1 MTRTPFDQFSKQ
13 FLEELLTLVGE
24 VKPTLEVPGEPRFV
38 DIWFA
43 PFPQPTVN
51 RQTLGLLGLIATTC
65 CLLEPFRNQPSFTE
79 VRNCLLKLFLL
90 QADFQRQAKRERQT
104 IPEAELPQLWI
115 LAPSASDNLV
125 NTFRALVNDTW
136 GEGIYLFA
144 DGLKTAMIAINELP
158 RTPETLWLRVLGRD
172 ATQQQA
178 IEEVIALP
186 VENPQRSAVLKLLS
200 TWKINIEI
208 SGEIDEDE
216 RRLLMT
222 LSQAYLEWEQ
232 QTERRGLEQGQR
244 LVVENLLKV
253 RFGELDEQ
261 LAGIIPS
268 LLQLPTEQYTRL
280 LLQLSQLSREELLA
294 QFQPPQA

>member
-43 PFPQPTVN
+43 PFQQPTVN
-51 RQTLGLLGLIATTC
+51 PQTLGVLGRIATTP
-65 CLLEPFRNQPSFTE
+65 CLLEPFRNQPTFTE

-90 QADFQRQAKRERQT
+90 QADFQRKAKRVGDT

-125 NTFRALVNDTW
+125 NIFRAIPDESWL
-136 GEGIYLFA
+136 EGIYFLA
-144 DGLKTAMIAINELP
+144 EGLKAAIIAINKLP

-186 VENPQRSAVLKLLS
+186 VDNPQRSAVLKLLS

-208 SGEIDEDE
+208 SGEIGEEE

-232 QTERRGLEQGQR
+232 QTERRGQR
-244 LVVENLLKV
+244 LVVENLFKV

-268 LLQLPTEQYTRL
+268 LLQLPTEEYTRL
-280 LLQLSQLSREELLA
+280 LLQLSREELLA
-294 QFQPPQA
+294 QFQHPGA

>member
-43 PFPQPTVN
+43 PFQQPSVN
-51 RQTLGLLGLIATTC
+51 PQTLGLLGRIATTP
-65 CLLEPFRNQPSFTE
+65 CLLEPFRNQPTFTE

-90 QADFQRQAKRERQT
+90 QADFQRKAKREGDT

-125 NTFRALVNDTW
+125 NIFRLILDESW
-136 GEGIYLFA
+136 LEGIYFFA
-144 DGLKTAMIAINELP
+144 EGLKTAIIAINKLP

-208 SGEIDEDE
+208 SGEIGEEE

-232 QTERRGLEQGQR
+232 QTERRGREQEQR
-244 LVVENLLKV
+244 LVIENLLKV
-253 RFGELDEQ
+253 RFGELDAQ

-268 LLQLPTEQYTRL
+268 LLQLPTEEYTRL
-280 LLQLSQLSREELLA
+280 LLQLSREELFA
-294 QFQPPQA
+294 RFQNGDRG

>member
-1 MTRTPFDQFSKQ
+1 MEQ
-13 FLEELLTLVGE
+13 
-24 VKPTLEVPGEPRFV
+24 
-38 DIWFA
+38 
-43 PFPQPTVN
+43 
-51 RQTLGLLGLIATTC
+51 LI
-65 CLLEPFRNQPSFTE
+65 N
-79 VRNCLLKLFLL
+79 K
-90 QADFQRQAKRERQT
+90 
-104 IPEAELPQLWI
+104 
-115 LAPSASDNLV
+115 
-125 NTFRALVNDTW
+125 
-136 GEGIYLFA
+136 
-144 DGLKTAMIAINELP
+144 LP

-186 VENPQRSAVLKLLS
+186 VENPQRSAVLKLLL

-232 QTERRGLEQGQR
+232 QTELRGREQGQR

-253 RFGELDEQ
+253 RFGELDER

-280 LLQLSQLSREELLA
+280 LLQLSREELLA
-294 QFQPPQA
+294 QFQRPRT